1 MIFAK
6 ASAQLVVGENGNV
19 AVGIEPTTDI
29 SSTFSVNHV
38 GSSNYDVYLRS
49 EDSNRYS
56 TLTVSRVA
64 PLTMAANNGK
74 TNVSDCLDQF
84 LPYEF
89 VGWNG
94 LTEGVDVW
102 FKAHWCGVPCGQEN
116 TYQAL
121 DSIRGDRFYVSL
133 HYDAKEEPS
142 AYGYHDEPSL
152 CLGQLKAGKYIICL
166 AVVEDGSHKKTYEPM
181 EISFCV
187 EPATTQAY
195 RGIVPADAYDYRDK
209 QFDDPEKPDDNTC
222 QPHLDVTRERD
233 TLHITGHIYSAC
245 CAEHFIYYEMQ
256 DDTIFLHVVD
266 AGSECDCMDY
276 HKVEFSISPYS
287 IRYETVTLVSEAD
300 EWGQPWSRRYEF
312 GHPSNGSDKPE
323 GISAKLT
330 EDSPNCYDLTGRR
343 VTRGGKGIYIVGG
356 RKRMLK

>member
-1 MIFAK
+1 
-6 ASAQLVVGENGNV
+6 
-19 AVGIEPTTDI
+19 
-29 SSTFSVNHV
+29 
-38 GSSNYDVYLRS
+38 
-49 EDSNRYS
+49 
-56 TLTVSRVA
+56 
-64 PLTMAANNGK
+64 MAANDGK

-166 AVVEDGSHKKTYEPM
+166 AVVEDGSHKKSYEPM

-276 HKVEFSISPYS
+276 HKVEFCIPNYN
-287 IRYETVTLVSEAD
+287 IRHETVTLMAEAD
-300 EWGQPWSRRYEF
+300 EWEQCWSRRYKL
-312 GHPSNGSDKPE
+312 GHPSDDASDPQGVSSE
-323 GISAKLT
+323 LGECTHEI
-330 EDSPNCYDLTGRR
+330 YDLFGRR
-343 VTRGGKGIYIVGG
+343 RIHGTMSIYIVNG
-356 RKRMLK
+356 KKMLVK

>member
-1 MIFAK
+1 MK
-6 ASAQLVVGENGNV
+6 
-19 AVGIEPTTDI
+19 
-29 SSTFSVNHV
+29 SSRFSLLFLCSVF
-38 GSSNYDVYLRS
+38 S
-49 EDSNRYS
+49 
-56 TLTVSRVA
+56 
-64 PLTMAANNGK
+64 LTMAANDGK

-166 AVVEDGSHKKTYEPM
+166 AVVEDGSHKKSYEPM

-276 HKVEFSISPYS
+276 HKVEFCIPNYN
-287 IRYETVTLVSEAD
+287 IRHETVTLMAEAD
-300 EWGQPWSRRYEF
+300 EWEQCWSRRYEL
-312 GHPSNGSDKPE
+312 GHPSDDASDPQGVSSE
-323 GISAKLT
+323 LGECTHEI
-330 EDSPNCYDLTGRR
+330 YDLFGRR
-343 VTRGGKGIYIVGG
+343 RTHGTMSIYIANG
-356 RKRMLK
+356 KKMLVK